1 MENAPRRP
9 SSDGPDPSPDVRTPG
24 FGRPDS
30 GRAHCY
36 AGIMKRGATKTSKKP
51 KTKTTKKFAAAPARK
66 RVAAKVRAV
75 AEHAST
81 AASKRVAE
89 LVDLVRRR
97 IDRIAEDFYDMG
109 VALRELATPRL
120 YTAVGCKT
128 FEELLRKYDLGRSQA
143 YQAMA
148 VVKAFPSR
156 DEAISLGFEKAAAI
170 LHYASATRK
179 PDLPQLITQSG
190 RLAGRKIADL
200 SVRDI
205 DAETARV
212 RKIQRAKGPPTERE
226 VRAAR
231 AARELQRWMR
241 KHGGRPARVEAHE
254 DHREAWIDVRIS
266 LAEVERWLR
275 LGGSLRVAS

>member
-1 MENAPRRP
+1 MKTANAKP
-9 SSDGPDPSPDVRTPG
+9 S
-24 FGRPDS
+24 
-30 GRAHCY
+30 
-36 AGIMKRGATKTSKKP
+36 TSKKP
-51 KTKTTKKFAAAPARK
+51 RTAKKKTA
-66 RVAAKVRAV
+66 RVAAKVRDV
-75 AEHAST
+75 AERASS
-81 AASKRVAE
+81 AASRRVVD
-89 LVDLVRRR
+89 LVDLVKRR
-97 IDRIAEDFYDMG
+97 IARISEDFYDMG

-120 YTAVGCKT
+120 YTSVGCKT
-128 FEELLRKYDLGRSQA
+128 FDELLRKYDLGRSQA

-156 DEAISLGFEKAAAI
+156 DEAIELGFEKAAAI

-179 PDLPQLITQSG
+179 PDLPQLISQSG
-190 RLAGRKIADL
+190 RLAGKAIAEL

-212 RKIQRAKGPPTERE
+212 RKIQRARGVPTERE
-226 VRAAR
+226 VRASR

-254 DHREAWIDVRIS
+254 DHREAWIDVRLS

-275 LGGSLRVAS
+275 LSTPVRAAS

>member
-1 MENAPRRP
+1 MKSAPAKP
-9 SSDGPDPSPDVRTPG
+9 SKAKSKS
-24 FGRPDS
+24 S
-30 GRAHCY
+30 S
-36 AGIMKRGATKTSKKP
+36 KQGATSKK
-51 KTKTTKKFAAAPARK
+51 KRVPAREMT
-66 RVAAKVRAV
+66 KVRAT
-75 AEHAST
+75 AEHAAS
-81 AASKRVAE
+81 AASRRVTD
-89 LVDLVRRR
+89 LVDLVKRRMAS
-97 IDRIAEDFYDMG
+97 ISENFYDMG
-109 VALRELATPRL
+109 AALRELATPRL
-120 YTAVGCKT
+120 YTSVGCKS
-128 FEELLRKYDLGRSQA
+128 FDELLRKYGLGRSQA

-156 DEAISLGFEKAAAI
+156 DEAIDLGFEKAAAI

-190 RLAGRKIADL
+190 RLAGKALADM

-212 RKIQRAKGPPTERE
+212 RKIQRAKGAPTERE
-226 VRAAR
+226 VRASR

-254 DHREAWIDVRIS
+254 DHREAWIEVRLS

-275 LGGSLRVAS
+275 LGAPLRAAS